1 MNKIASIGFLSLFL
15 LFSVFLSSSAHHL
28 ENSISIDNSSWIF
41 DQSIKEPVYLVG
53 QPSQRVTQFPSLSLS
68 KAREQMFF
76 TAFPIA
82 LALLHFLLFVFYPRA
97 KENLYYSF
105 FVIFMAGTS
114 YINYLPETLENFI
127 ALRIIML
134 VMNIFGLLFAYSLLY
149 TKLPKQIYLFISTSS
164 VLFVWILINPKS
176 ALSSLFFVYIIVFLI
191 EFVRIV
197 IKAIIKKISGIWI
210 LGVGTFIVCSVSIYE
225 ALMDIFGFRALFGV
239 EDPGVYGSLVLLISM
254 SVYLAFKFART
265 NTSLEKRSHE
275 LQQLNVELEDRVTQR
290 TGELAKANKVLE
302 KQNLDISDSRNK
314 IQVAHIE
321 LLKAHDE
328 LNQTQARLVQSEK
341 MASLGTMAA
350 GVAHEINTP
359 VGAVSSASDTSRRSI
374 DKVINTIENSQTLE
388 DIRKDSKFKQALEIL
403 KSSNSVI
410 VMASERITKIIRRLK
425 NFARLDEAE
434 FQEADIHEGL
444 ESTLTLLNHK
454 IKDRVDVVKD
464 YGSIPKI
471 QCYPNRL
478 NQVFMN
484 VLNNASQAIH
494 DKGTIAIKTSIE
506 EGKVNIRIIDDGEG
520 IKKENLK
527 KIFDPGFTTR
537 GVGVGTGLGLSISYN
552 IIKDHNGEIKVK
564 SDVGKG
570 TEVLIIVPIKQG
582 KLPAQVSEN

>member
-1 MNKIASIGFLSLFL
+1 MKKNAAIGFLGFL
-15 LFSVFLSSSAHHL
+15 LFFVGISFSATSIGTSSSFIDLSGSPDLTTASNVYVL
-28 ENSISIDNSSWIF
+28 E
-41 DQSIKEPVYLVG
+41 
-53 QPSQRVTQFPSLSLS
+53 QPTQPVTQFPPLSLV

-76 TAFPIA
+76 TAFPLA

-97 KENLYYSF
+97 KENLYYSV

-114 YINYLPETLENFI
+114 YINYLPETLDNFI

-134 VMNIFGLLFAYSLLY
+134 VMNIFGLLFVYSLLY
-149 TKLPKQIYLFISTSS
+149 KKLPKQFYLFLSTSLI
-164 VLFVWILINPKS
+164 LFILILINPNS
-176 ALSSLFFVYIIVFLI
+176 AISSLFFVYIIVFLI
-191 EFVRIV
+191 EFVRVV
-197 IKAIIKKISGIWI
+197 IRAMIKKIRGVWI

-225 ALMDIFGFRALFGV
+225 ALMDIFEFRALFGI
-239 EDPGVYGSLVLLISM
+239 EDPGVYGSLVFLISM
-254 SVYLAFKFART
+254 SMYLAWKFART
-265 NTSLEKRSHE
+265 NTDLETRSKE

-290 TGELAKANKVLE
+290 TSELAKANETLKS
-302 KQNLDISDSRNK
+302 QNLDISDSRNK
-314 IQVAHIE
+314 IQVAHID

-359 VGAVSSASDTSRRSI
+359 VGAVSSASDTSLRSI
-374 DKVINTIENSQTLE
+374 NIVIDTIESSQSLDE
-388 DIRKDSKFKQALEIL
+388 IKKDSKFKQAVDIL
-403 KSSNSVI
+403 KNNNSVI
-410 VMASERITKIIRRLK
+410 VMASDRITKIVRGLK

-444 ESTLTLLNHK
+444 ESTLTLLNHT

-464 YGSIPKI
+464 YGDIGKI

-484 VLNNASQAIH
+484 VLNNASQAIQG
-494 DKGTIAIKTSIE
+494 KGTIAIKTTKENNKIY
-506 EGKVNIRIIDDGEG
+506 IRIIDDGQG
-520 IKKENLK
+520 IKKENLN

-570 TEVLIIVPIKQG
+570 TEILIIVPIKQ
-582 KLPAQVSEN
+582 KKIPTQVSEN